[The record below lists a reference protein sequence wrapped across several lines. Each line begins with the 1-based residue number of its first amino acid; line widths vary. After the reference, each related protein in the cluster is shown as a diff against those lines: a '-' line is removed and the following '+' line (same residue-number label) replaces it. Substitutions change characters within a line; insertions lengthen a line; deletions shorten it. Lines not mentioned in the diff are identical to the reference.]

1 MSFLHDLLDLIVP
14 ETCAGC
20 GRDGAALCRICAV
33 PLTLDPR
40 PAPLPVRPS
49 GVRCWTVADYAGTV
63 RKVINAHKE
72 QGRTPLTRPLA
83 EALTRALR
91 AAQPPPATPGEAS
104 PPTLTQE
111 LSAPLPRQTANS
123 SPRGIVPKP
132 STPRTRGTTS
142 PQHASPSAPA
152 GPDRIHVVPIPSARR
167 AVRRRGDDP
176 MLNITRT
183 AVRTLTNEGL
193 AFVLTTALK
202 QARPVAD
209 QAALTRTE
217 RIANLKGALA
227 ATRPLDGARV
237 IVVDD
242 IVTTGATLTEA
253 VRTLRRAGAHV
264 LAAATIAATTRTT

>member
-1 MSFLHDLLDLIVP
+1 
-14 ETCAGC
+14 
-20 GRDGAALCRICAV
+20 
-33 PLTLDPR
+33 
-40 PAPLPVRPS
+40 
-49 GVRCWTVADYAGTV
+49 
-63 RKVINAHKE
+63 
-72 QGRTPLTRPLA
+72 
-83 EALTRALR
+83 
-91 AAQPPPATPGEAS
+91 
-104 PPTLTQE
+104 
-111 LSAPLPRQTANS
+111 
-123 SPRGIVPKP
+123 
-132 STPRTRGTTS
+132 
-142 PQHASPSAPA
+142 
-152 GPDRIHVVPIPSARR
+152 
-167 AVRRRGDDP
+167 